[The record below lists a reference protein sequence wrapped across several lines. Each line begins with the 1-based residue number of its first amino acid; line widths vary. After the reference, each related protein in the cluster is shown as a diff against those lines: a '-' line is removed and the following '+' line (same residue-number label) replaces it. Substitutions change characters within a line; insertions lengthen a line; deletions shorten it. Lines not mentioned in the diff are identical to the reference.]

1 MPQSKGSTSW
11 APFSALSFI
20 IDEIEVLLL
29 LLLLPTFQL
38 YFLPLPSTGRCFGRV
53 GGIGFRHVCLNSFS
67 LLLYFFCIWRLFN
80 YLSQANECAALFVF
94 YSATFATVFPDSPP
108 PLPNE
113 NHFGATDQ

>member
-29 LLLLPTFQL
+29 LLLLPTFQF
-38 YFLPLPSTGRCFGRV
+38 YFLPLPLPSTGRCFGGV

-108 PLPNE
+108 PPK
-113 NHFGATDQ
+113 